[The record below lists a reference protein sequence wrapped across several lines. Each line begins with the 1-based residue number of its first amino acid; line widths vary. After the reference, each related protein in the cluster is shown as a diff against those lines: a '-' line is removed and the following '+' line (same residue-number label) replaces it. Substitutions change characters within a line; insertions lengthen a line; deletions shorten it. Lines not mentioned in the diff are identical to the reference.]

1 MEVIQRSKFKVKSS
15 IKDYEVV
22 FINKIEKS
30 ISAELIPGDFIIID
44 KTVEEL
50 YSKQF
55 ENILSKYQYLNIKP
69 SEEQKSYQGVEPIIN
84 LLIQKGFKKNN
95 RLFAIGGGITQDV
108 TAFIAS
114 ILYRGVDW
122 YFLPTTLLAQADS
135 CIGSKTSINFGKFKN
150 QLGGFYPPKKIMI
163 NPSFLNSLSEKDIKS
178 GLGEM
183 AHYFVVAGEE
193 EFEFFKKNYELALL
207 DYNILANLISKSLEI
222 KKHYIE
228 IDEFDKNE
236 RQVFNYGH
244 SFGHAIE
251 SLTNYSI
258 PHGIAVSFGMD
269 MSNFIS
275 LKKGY
280 ITQSIKNN
288 SRELFEKIWG
298 GYEEKV
304 KGLDTSLFL
313 NALSKDKKNKG
324 SELGLILKKGYGK
337 VFKDFTKNDENFKN
351 WIEDYFIYELD

>member
-15 IKDYEVV
+15 IKDYEVI
-22 FINKIEKS
+22 FSNKIEES
-30 ISAELIPGDFIIID
+30 LSAELKSGDFIIID
-44 KTVEEL
+44 ATVQEI
-50 YSKQF
+50 YSEQF
-55 ENILSKYQYLNIKP
+55 ENILCNYQYISLKA

-84 LLIQKGFKKNN
+84 FLIEKGFKKNN

-135 CIGSKTSINFGKFKN
+135 CIGSKTSINFRQFKN
-150 QLGGFYPPKKIMI
+150 QLGGFYPPKKIVI
-163 NPSFLNSLSEKDIKS
+163 DPNFLNSLSEKDIKS

-193 EFEFFKKNYELALL
+193 EFEYFKKNYRAALSNS
-207 DYNILANLISKSLEI
+207 DVRGNLIAKSLEI
-222 KKHYIE
+222 KKYYIE
-228 IDEFDKNE
+228 VDEFDKNE

-275 LKKGY
+275 MKKGY
-280 ITQSIKNN
+280 IKSDTRAN
-288 SRELFEKIWG
+288 SRELFEQIWD
-298 GYEEKV
+298 GYSEKV
-304 KGLDTSLFL
+304 KDINVSLFI

-324 SELGLILKKGYGK
+324 SKLGLILKKGYGK
-337 VFKDFTKNDENFKN
+337 VFKDFTENDRTFKS
-351 WIEDYFIYELD
+351 WMEDYFKHELD